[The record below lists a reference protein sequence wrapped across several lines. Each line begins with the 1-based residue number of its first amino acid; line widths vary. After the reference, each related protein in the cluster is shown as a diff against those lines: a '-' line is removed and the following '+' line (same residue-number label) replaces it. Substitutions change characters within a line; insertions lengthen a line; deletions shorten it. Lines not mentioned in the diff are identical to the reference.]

1 TLRLPWRRQ
10 ILVGSDL
17 FGNEYYESIK
27 PIMDNGRTKR
37 IVYMKKKGIIS
48 DYIVEDI
55 PVQWQS
61 WLKHT
66 RFNSPTIEELINNN
80 KRQELILSRAK
91 KLDKEWEES
100 KNKRSSLLANKD
112 SKKPLIP
119 SDDYKPE
126 GWTPPSKSLK
136 SNN

>member
-1 TLRLPWRRQ
+1 MLKRILNIWKTLRLPWRRQ

-55 PVQWQS
+55 P
-61 WLKHT
+61 
-66 RFNSPTIEELINNN
+66 
-80 KRQELILSRAK
+80 ELILSRAK

-126 GWTPPSKSLK
+126 GWTPPSKSSK